1 MQHAN
6 ERAGY
11 LHAVLEETEVLQ
23 QNRPTCY
30 LKKLRPAKEGL
41 RKVKELEVERIR
53 ITKVIRI

>member
-1 MQHAN
+1 M
-6 ERAGY
+6 
-11 LHAVLEETEVLQ
+11 LQ
-23 QNRPTCY
+23 QNRLTCY